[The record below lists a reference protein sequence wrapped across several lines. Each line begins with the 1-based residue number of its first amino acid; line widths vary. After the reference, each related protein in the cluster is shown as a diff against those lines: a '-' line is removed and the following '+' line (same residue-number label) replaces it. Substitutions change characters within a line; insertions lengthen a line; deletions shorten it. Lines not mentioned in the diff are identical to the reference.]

1 MSFDMHNQVFM
12 KERLEKRTIC
22 KMITMGL
29 DPLHQTFLNENAIA
43 IVDDLMNLLYDW
55 GFVEITEEKPF
66 ANSDDTEE
74 YKWFKV
80 NKGLFDSNN
89 QMKKQIRRMDWQ
101 SKDGKIISA
110 FSRKFL
116 KLGVVP
122 ELSTESYFDEY
133 KTV

>member
-29 DPLHQTFLNENAIA
+29 DPLHQTFLNENATA

-55 GFVEITEEKPF
+55 GFVEITEEKLF
-66 ANSDDTEE
+66 SSSDDIEE

-89 QMKKQIRRMDWQ
+89 QMKKQIRRLDWQ
-101 SKDGKIISA
+101 SKDGKI
-110 FSRKFL
+110 FSGFSKKFL
-116 KLGVVP
+116 ELGVES
-122 ELSTESYFDEY
+122 ELSIESRFDEFM
-133 KTV
+133 TV

>member
-1 MSFDMHNQVFM
+1 MGSDTQNQVFM

-29 DPLHQTFLNENAIA
+29 DPLHQTFLNEKATA
-43 IVDDLMNLLYDW
+43 IVDDFMNLLCDW

-66 ANSDDTEE
+66 TSSDDTDEF
-74 YKWFKV
+74 KWFKV
-80 NKGLFDSNN
+80 NKGLFDSSN

>member
-1 MSFDMHNQVFM
+1 MGSDMHNKVFM

-29 DPLHQTFLNENAIA
+29 DPLHQTFLNEKATA
-43 IVDDLMNLLYDW
+43 IVDEFMNLLCDW

-66 ANSDDTEE
+66 ASSDDTDE

-80 NKGLFDSNN
+80 NKGLFDSSN
-89 QMKKQIRRMDWQ
+89 QMKKQFRRMDWQ

-110 FSRKFL
+110 FSKRFL
-116 KLGVVP
+116 ELGVGS
-122 ELSTESYFDEY
+122 ELSIENCFDEFM
-133 KTV
+133 TV

>member
-1 MSFDMHNQVFM
+1 MSSDMRNQVFM

-22 KMITMGL
+22 KMITMGQ
-29 DPLHQTFLNENAIA
+29 DPMHQTFLNEKATA
-43 IVDDLMNLLYDW
+43 IVDDFMNLLCDW

-66 ANSDDTEE
+66 ASSDDTDE

-80 NKGLFDSNN
+80 NKGLFDSSN

-110 FSRKFL
+110 FSKRFL
-116 KLGVVP
+116 ELGVAP
-122 ELSTESYFDEY
+122 ELSIENCFDEFM
-133 KTV
+133 TV